1 MSDKS
6 DELSKKIAEAKEQ
19 RRAAPENMEQKLT
32 EYDEKT
38 SFGMRVGIELFAGVM
53 VGAIIGYFFDK
64 VFGTMP
70 ICLIVFVILGA
81 FAGFWN
87 VYKVVSKQ

>member
-6 DELSKKIAEAKEQ
+6 DELSKKIAEAKQQ
-19 RRAAPENMEQKLT
+19 RRAAPENMEQKLS

-53 VGAIIGYFFDK
+53 VGAIIGYFFDE

-70 ICLIVFVILGA
+70 IFLIIFIILGA

-87 VYKVVSKQ
+87 VYKVVSK